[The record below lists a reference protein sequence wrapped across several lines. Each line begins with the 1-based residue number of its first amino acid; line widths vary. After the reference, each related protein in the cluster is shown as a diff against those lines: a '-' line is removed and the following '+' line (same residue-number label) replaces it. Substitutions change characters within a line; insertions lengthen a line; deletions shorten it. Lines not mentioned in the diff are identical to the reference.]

1 MYKLVFIGG
10 INRSGGS
17 LLARLFDGHKNFASY
32 PLELP
37 FPHDNSFYNIF
48 ENYSGIPM
56 TVPSNYDGNINSI
69 NRNLYGGNESRSPLP
84 DLKIQNNQIEKNILN
99 LLDITETRP
108 KVPLKWGTE
117 KSDPVGVRKNYL
129 EKAFY
134 DNIRTNFDFDK
145 FLQLFH
151 SFSMTAGTCAEVYDA
166 RHKAYFSSWD
176 DGQIAKR
183 ATHVVMHD
191 SGGLYLTNID
201 SFFTTFP
208 DSFFVF
214 PVRDVMGYVASEK
227 TRLARRYFGTRRF
240 AKPTLPN
247 YFIRKFKYYDLD
259 AKIRAWMSSIT
270 RGYLLQE
277 KFGVASSFLVY
288 SNECLLNHPEKTMK
302 SFCDIMKIEY
312 DPILIKP
319 TIKGKP
325 WRGNSHQGPSKGINK
340 QLANYYPKVLSKNE
354 IERIQS
360 ATDGIRDF
368 LLKNTKTPINLTEMK
383 ESLLF
388 DYNYQKKYFH
398 DKDKTVLYS
407 ALINSGGRRA
417 LIGPQGISSIVA
429 YFMSKFVRI
438 YHIPRLLKFRFFPGL
453 GKQNYT

>member
-17 LLARLFDGHKNFASY
+17 LLARLFDGHNDFASY

-134 DNIRTNFDFDK
+134 DNIKTDFDFDK
-145 FLQLFH
+145 FLRLFH
-151 SFSMTAGTCAEVYDA
+151 SFEKTATTCAEIYDA
-166 RHKAYFSSWD
+166 RHKAYFSAWD
-176 DGQIAKR
+176 NCQNAKK

-191 SGGLYLTNID
+191 SGGLYMTNID
-201 SFFTTFP
+201 SFFKTFP
-208 DSFFVF
+208 DSLFIC
-214 PVRDVMGYVASEK
+214 PVRDVMGYIASEK

-240 AKPTLPN
+240 TKPKIPN
-247 YFIRKFKYYDLD
+247 YFVKKFKYYDID
-259 AKIRAWMSSIT
+259 SKIRSWMASVT
-270 RGYLLQE
+270 RCYLLQE
-277 KFGVASSFLVY
+277 KFGMTNKFIVY
-288 SNECLLNHPEKTMK
+288 SNECLLNNPEKLHK
-302 SFCDIMKIEY
+302 
-312 DPILIKP
+312 
-319 TIKGKP
+319 
-325 WRGNSHQGPSKGINK
+325 
-340 QLANYYPKVLSKNE
+340 
-354 IERIQS
+354 
-360 ATDGIRDF
+360 IRDQ
-368 LLKNTKTPINLTEMK
+368 P
-383 ESLLF
+383 S
-388 DYNYQKKYFH
+388 
-398 DKDKTVLYS
+398 
-407 ALINSGGRRA
+407 
-417 LIGPQGISSIVA
+417 QGNVS
-429 YFMSKFVRI
+429 
-438 YHIPRLLKFRFFPGL
+438 
-453 GKQNYT
+453 